1 MFQPMYIYIYTYMYI
16 YICIYIYIYIYI
28 DPLSVAALI
37 MYGKSIMTET
47 MIGDGM

>member
-1 MFQPMYIYIYTYMYI
+1 MCNYT
-16 YICIYIYIYIYI
+16 YI

-47 MIGDGM
+47 LIGDGMFVQGTRSCNTILNIDRFSSP